1 MENEKFKLQRTLLVV
16 SFVCN
21 NRCKLCGVL
30 SPYYE
35 KPPHFTAEEL
45 CRTVSLYFNTVS
57 YVEKFTLSGGEPFL
71 HPELASVVR
80 HLRKYEHQ
88 FGKLEIITNG
98 KLMMKSELEREL
110 VQLKKG
116 QLLIDDYGINTKQ
129 CRKLEEQAKAA
140 GIEVNYRIYY
150 GKNAHMGGWFDMGD
164 FSKRDRSAEETEN
177 VFRECGVTKKN
188 HFGLFVVGTK
198 GYVCFRS
205 WRTMDTGLVSKEDC
219 QDEYIDFASEESVE
233 EKRKK
238 IKGMQDREK
247 AYGACYF
254 CWGQGQGLRRYPA
267 GEQI

>member
-1 MENEKFKLQRTLLVV
+1 MLFDFYVIIKKL
-16 SFVCN
+16 
-21 NRCKLCGVL
+21 
-30 SPYYE
+30 
-35 KPPHFTAEEL
+35 
-45 CRTVSLYFNTVS
+45 
-57 YVEKFTLSGGEPFL
+57 
-71 HPELASVVR
+71 
-80 HLRKYEHQ
+80 
-88 FGKLEIITNG
+88 
-98 KLMMKSELEREL
+98 
-110 VQLKKG
+110 
-116 QLLIDDYGINTKQ
+116 